1 MICAYL
7 KILDFTDSIILS
19 ACEVS
24 QLMLSSKCHQLNYAN
39 LDDLNFIAG
48 PYNINN
54 NHWLAVIIDINKEEF
69 ILLDPLVKSTPLADG
84 CFESWCTYYNNRKHK
99 REIKWS
105 LKHVD
110 HPIQTDHFN
119 CGVFVIRFIEKYL
132 KNQVDNNQ
140 IHFDTSVVNLEC
152 DRLLISSAIESF
164 KK

>member
-1 MICAYL
+1 MICAYSE
-7 KILDFTDSIILS
+7 ILDFTDSIILS

-39 LDDLNFIAG
+39 LDINFIAG

-69 ILLDPLVKSTPLADG
+69 ILLDPLVKSTPLADC
-84 CFESWCTYYNNRKHK
+84 CFESLCTYYNNRKHK

-119 CGVFVIRFIEKYL
+119 CGVFVIRFIEKYI
-132 KNQVDNNQ
+132 KHQVDTNQ
-140 IHFDTSVVNLEC
+140 IHFDTSVVNLVC
-152 DRLLISSAIESF
+152 DRFLISSAIESL